1 MVEGSVSVDPRAGR
15 MRFSCESKHV
25 ISHFLHALYFEN
37 SLAIQIGFFFF
48 ATFWAPSEYC
58 RVLFK
63 LMLRL
68 KRDVRSNII
77 FRSIVL

>member
-37 SLAIQIGFFFF
+37 SLAIQIGFFSL
-48 ATFWAPSEYC
+48 PLSG
-58 RVLFK
+58 LPQ
-63 LMLRL
+63 
-68 KRDVRSNII
+68 NIVES
-77 FRSIVL
+77 FLS